1 MVRVCLCKVPCYN
14 FSVNKS
20 PIIGFNSDE
29 DTKRLTSIL
38 AAKNRYENSSQL
50 LRALLKRAFRENF
63 TVQQVCE
70 LLSVDQAQANSLLGL
85 DEQQSEQSAS
95 ENATSAQA
103 AESKKR
109 QRGQRPRKKAA

>member
-1 MVRVCLCKVPCYN
+1 MP
-14 FSVNKS
+14 KS
-20 PIIGFNSDE
+20 SLIGFNSDE

-63 TVQQVCE
+63 TVSQVCE
-70 LLSVDQAQANSLLGL
+70 LLSVDQATANSLLGL
-85 DEQQSEQSAS
+85 DEERSEQRSS
-95 ENATSAQA
+95 ENTTRTRE
-103 AESKKR
+103 AEPKKR